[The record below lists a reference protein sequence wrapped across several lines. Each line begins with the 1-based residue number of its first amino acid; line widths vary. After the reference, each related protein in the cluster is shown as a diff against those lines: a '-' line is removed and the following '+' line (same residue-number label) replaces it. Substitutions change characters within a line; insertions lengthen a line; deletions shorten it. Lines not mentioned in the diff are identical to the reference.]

1 MSILSAFTSGIM
13 AAAGTTESAA
23 GIAGLSDRY
32 FDNHYYGNSAGGM
45 HVTPHAAKRLPVFFA
60 CVAKRATSLA
70 MLPCKIMQ
78 DDGSGGRKPAPNHPL
93 YDVLYSRPNHI
104 QSAFEFWFMMEA
116 HLCMRGNSYAEI
128 IPGPR
133 GAVDELMPMHPDRV
147 RVERL
152 MGSGRLRYRYSDPL
166 TNTVRI
172 LMQDEVFHRRENVD
186 DVGVGQS
193 RIEVGC
199 DAIGLGLQRQD
210 YTARFMRNDATPG
223 AVFTNSPFKT
233 AEEEDDFVESVKK
246 ARTGQNAGRPY
257 LLPPSMDMKSL
268 GFTPVQ
274 AQLIEAGKLS
284 DQQICSLMGVL
295 PHTVGVDAGKAATFA
310 STEQFNLMDV
320 QQRVLP
326 QCIAAEQD
334 ISRSLITNTARFFAK
349 FSVASLMR
357 GDAETRGA
365 FYQALAGIGWMC
377 ADEGRELEDMGPIP
391 GGAGKRFW
399 NPLNWGLID
408 RQPATT
414 PPTSTSVGL
423 PAPEDEDED
432 APADPTQGGDDD
444 NEDIA
449 DADGE
454 QAAAVTPQLIKAL
467 VTHNRTDP
475 RMEAA

>member
-13 AAAGTTESAA
+13 AATGGDMSAA
-23 GIAGLSDRY
+23 GVAGLSERY
-32 FDNHYYGNSAGGM
+32 FNEPWYGRSASGM
-45 HVTPHAAKRLPVFFA
+45 RINPHAAKRLPVFFA
-60 CVAKRATSLA
+60 CVVKRATSLA
-70 MLPCKIMQ
+70 MLPCKMMQ
-78 DDGSGGRKPAPNHPL
+78 DDGNGGHKPATNHPL

-128 IPGPR
+128 IPGAR

-152 MGSGRLRYRYSDPL
+152 LGSGRMRYRYSDPL
-166 TNTVRI
+166 TNTVRV
-172 LMQDEVFHRRENVD
+172 LTQDEVFHRRENVD
-186 DVGVGQS
+186 EVGLGQS

-199 DAIGLGLQRQD
+199 EAIGLGLQRQD
-210 YTARFMRNDATPG
+210 YTARFMCNDATPG
-223 AVFTNSPFKT
+223 AVFIGADFKT
-233 AEEEDDFVESVKK
+233 VEDEDDFVESVRK
-246 ARTGQNAGRPY
+246 ARTGVNAGRPY
-257 LLPPSMDMKSL
+257 LLPPGMDMKSL

-284 DQQICSLMGVL
+284 DQEICTLMGVL
-295 PHTVGVDAGKAATFA
+295 PHVVGVDAGKAATFA

-326 QCIAAEQD
+326 QVIAAEQD
-334 ISRSLITNTARFFAK
+334 ISRSLVTNTARFFPK

-357 GDAETRGA
+357 GDAATRA
-365 FYQALAGIGWMC
+365 EFYQALAGIGWMC

-391 GGAGKRFW
+391 GGKGKLFW

-414 PPTSTSVGL
+414 PPTSTGVGL
-423 PAPEDEDED
+423 PEDEDED
-432 APADPTQGGDDD
+432 DEEDPTQGGDDNEEDLEDPD
-444 NEDIA
+444 NE
-449 DADGE
+449 
-454 QAAAVTPQLIKAL
+454 QARVATLGLIKAL

-475 RMEAA
+475 RTEVV

>member
-13 AAAGTTESAA
+13 AATGGGASAA
-23 GIAGLSDRY
+23 EIAGLSERQ
-32 FDNHYYGNSAGGM
+32 FDNGGWYSRSASGM
-45 HVTPHAAKRLPVFFA
+45 RVSPHAAKRLPVFFA
-60 CVAKRATSLA
+60 CVAKRATSIA
-70 MLPCKIMQ
+70 MLPCKMMS
-78 DDGSGGRKPAPNHPL
+78 DDGKGGHKPATNHPL

-128 IPGPR
+128 IPGAR

-152 MGSGRLRYRYSDPL
+152 LGSGRMRYRYTDPL

-172 LMQDEVFHRRENVD
+172 LMQDEVFHRRENPD
-186 DVGVGQS
+186 EVGIGQS

-199 DAIGLGLQRQD
+199 EAIGLGLQRQD
-210 YTARFMRNDATPG
+210 YMARFTRNDATPG
-223 AVFTNSPFKT
+223 AVFTGADFKT
-233 AEEEDDFVESVKK
+233 IEDEDDFVESVRK
-246 ARTGQNAGRPY
+246 ARTGANAGRPY
-257 LLPPSMDMKSL
+257 LLPPGMNMKSL

-274 AQLIEAGKLS
+274 AQLVEAGKLS

-295 PHTVGVDAGKAATFA
+295 PHTVGIDAGKAATFA

-326 QCIAAEQD
+326 QVIAAEQD
-334 ISRSLITNTARFFAK
+334 ISRSLVTNTARFFPK

-357 GDAETRGA
+357 GDAATRGE

-391 GGAGKRFW
+391 DGSGKRFW
-399 NPLNWGLID
+399 NPLNWGLTD
-408 RQPATT
+408 RKPATT
-414 PPTSTSVGL
+414 PPTSTGVGV
-423 PAPEDEDED
+423 PEDEDED
-432 APADPTQGGDDD
+432 DATDPTQGGSD
-444 NEDIA
+444 NEEDAEEA
-449 DADGE
+449 DKE
-454 QAAAVTPQLIKAL
+454 QARAAGLGLIKAL

-475 RMEAA
+475 RTEAA